1 MKKTLILS
9 FLLCLNLV
17 FSQGEANI
25 WYFGGNAGLDFN
37 TGVATPLYDGELNT
51 LEGCATISN
60 AAGQLLFYTDGVTV
74 YDKTHQI
81 MQNGTGLLGHP
92 SSTQSA
98 IIVPNPSN
106 PNIYY
111 IFTTTEL
118 LLSEGVRYSEVDLSL
133 NGGLGAVT
141 VNKNILLLSGEVTEK
156 LTSVKHANGQDYW
169 VMCHDYAN
177 DTYHAFAVT
186 SSGVN
191 MSSITS
197 NIGSVLDTTGS
208 KFGYLKF
215 SADASMLANA
225 VPKNSSNSI
234 ELFDFNSATGILS
247 NLRVINCEVIPYG
260 IEFSASGDI
269 LYITR
274 YQYVN
279 FITIYFYLVQYDLTS
294 SNIETSEQIIYSG
307 VENVNYN
314 IGALQMAPDG
324 KIYLANENSQTP
336 NHFISCIVNPEVL
349 GSGCNFQLNAVNLGT
364 GICKVG
370 LPQFIQSYF
379 NVGFNVTN
387 TCLGDVTA
395 FTPTNTTSVTS
406 ATWNFGDGNSST
418 AISPTHTYAN
428 PGTYTVSATFSNGT
442 QTTSHSKQVTISEV
456 PIVATAITNQNVCGA
471 ANFSYDLAQFNTTI
485 LGSQSTATFGVAY
498 FASMADAVSHS
509 HSVAT
514 NQLLTFGTHTFFA
527 KVYNLSNTNCYAID
541 DFEVTLYEQPTIGTT
556 TPFYIC
562 ETVPYNGTAIF
573 DLSTKNNEVLNGQN
587 PANFAVS
594 YHPTLADANANTN
607 VLPILYSNSLPSETL
622 HVRIQNN
629 LHPACYATT
638 TLNLQVA
645 PQPQVFPVT
654 HYTLCDD
661 SSNDEVATFT
671 LPTKDI
677 EILNGQASSLF
688 SVSYYHSLLEAQNN
702 TNSITTP
709 INNTSQNQTIYFAIT
724 SNANA
729 NCKVISSFELVVS
742 KMPIANTLSDY
753 VICENAPYDAI
764 EQFNLGSKNGAL
776 LNGQNPLAFTISYH
790 PSATDATNNLN
801 VLPNLYTN
809 TFATET
815 LYARIQ
821 NNSNSNCF
829 ATTPLTLKV
838 VQEPSVITISD
849 YQVCDDASNDGFA
862 LFDLSTK
869 TVEILNGQP
878 ASVFEVHYYLT
889 LVDAQNNTNE
899 VVTPIT
905 NTIANQQVFYTIGAI
920 GNANCKVI
928 SSFYLKVNSLPV
940 ANAITNYF
948 QCDDA
953 SNDGIATFNLT
964 TKNTEILGSQNATLF
979 DVFYFGSL
987 SDAQNNTNVLPNT
1000 FSNTSN
1006 PQTLFA
1012 RIHNNQNASCYAIT
1026 NFQIRVH
1033 TLPFANTASN
1043 LITCDD
1049 STNDGQELFDLASQN
1064 SAVLGTQNP
1073 ALFTVSYHNSIP
1085 DAQAGMNPLVLN
1097 YENTVNPQTIY
1108 ARVTNNANT
1117 LCYAISNFDL
1127 EVKNKPFLNM
1137 ESIYAICEG
1146 STVEVN
1152 APTGFSTYQWSTGES
1167 TSGIVVNTPGNYFV
1181 TVTQDYGTIQC
1192 DNTQN
1197 FTVFNS
1203 NVATITSIMTQDWT
1217 TSENTITVLVSGDGD
1232 YEFSLNGIDFQD
1244 SNQFTGLPASDYTVS
1259 VRDKKGCGTVSEE
1272 VFLLSYPKYFTPNG
1286 DGINDYWQINFSHIE
1301 PNMKISIFDRY
1312 GKLITN
1318 FNGNSVGWDGK
1329 YNQNPLPSSDYW
1341 FSIKRENGK
1350 EFKGHFSLKR

>member
-60 AAGQLLFYTDGVTV
+60 PAGQLLFYTDGVTV
-74 YDKTHQI
+74 WDRNHNI
-81 MQNGTGLLGHP
+81 MPNGTGLLGN
-92 SSTQSA
+92 SSTTQSA
-98 IIVPNPSN
+98 IIVPKPGSST
-106 PNIYY
+106 IYY
-111 IFTTTEL
+111 IFTCTDL
-118 LLSEGVRYSEVDLSL
+118 FHSNGINYSEVDMAL
-133 NGGLGAVT
+133 NGGFGAIT
-141 VNKNILLLSGEVTEK
+141 TNKNINLLPNQVCEK
-156 LTSVKHANGQDYW
+156 LTSVKHANGNDYW
-169 VMCHDYAN
+169 VVAHDFGNNNFYS
-177 DTYHAFAVT
+177 FKVS
-186 SSGVN
+186 SSGIDTIPVIN
-191 MSSITS
+191 SIGTVIS
-197 NIGSVLDTTGS
+197 FNFE
-208 KFGYLKF
+208 KYGYLKF
-215 SADASMLANA
+215 SPDGSKLAA
-225 VPKNSSNSI
+225 ANSSSGVD
-234 ELFDFNSATGILS
+234 LFDFNSNNGQLS
-247 NLRVINCEVIPYG
+247 NYISLEENTYANYG
-260 IEFSASGDI
+260 IEFSPSSDL
-269 LYITR
+269 LYVSRQRTTSVPDL
-274 YQYVN
+274 YN
-279 FITIYFYLVQYDLTS
+279 HELVQYDITA
-294 SNIETSEQIIYSG
+294 SNILNSKVTLFSEDNLDSFYL
-307 VENVNYN
+307 
-314 IGALQMAPDG
+314 IGALQLAPDG
-324 KIYLANENSQTP
+324 KIYTTYSASINFLNVINNP
-336 NHFISCIVNPEVL
+336 NVY
-349 GSGCNFQLNAVNLGT
+349 GTGCNFQLNVINLGT
-364 GICKVG
+364 GACYKG

-379 NVGFNVTN
+379 NIGFNVAN
-387 TCLGDVTA
+387 TCLGNSTT
-395 FTPTNTTSVTS
+395 FTPTNTASVTS

-418 AISPTHTYAN
+418 AISPTHTYAS

-442 QTTSHSKQVTISEV
+442 QTTSHSKQVTISAIPV
-456 PIVATAITNQNVCGA
+456 VANAIANQNVCGA
-471 ANFSYDLAQFNTTI
+471 ANLSYNLAQFNTTI
-485 LGSQSTATFGVAY
+485 LGSQSTATFEVAY
-498 FASMADAVSHS
+498 FASMADAVAHS
-509 HSVAT
+509 NSLAT
-514 NQLLTFGTHTFFA
+514 NQLLTFGTHTYYV

-587 PANFAVS
+587 PANFAIS

-629 LHPACYATT
+629 LHPACNATT

-661 SSNDEVATFT
+661 TSNDGIATFT
-671 LPTKDI
+671 LATKNS
-677 EILNGQASSLF
+677 EILNGQSSSLF

-702 TNSITTP
+702 TNAITTP
-709 INNTSQNQTIYFAIT
+709 INNTAQNQTIYFAIT

-729 NCKVISSFELVVS
+729 NCKVISNFELVVS
-742 KMPIANTLSDY
+742 KMPIANSLSGY

-764 EQFNLGSKNGAL
+764 EQFDLGSKNAEL
-776 LNGQNPLAFTISYH
+776 LNGQNPLEFAISYH
-790 PSATDATNNLN
+790 PSATAATNNLN
-801 VLPNLYTN
+801 ALPYLYTN

-815 LYARIQ
+815 IYARIQ

-829 ATTPLTLKV
+829 TTAPLTLKV
-838 VQEPSVITISD
+838 VQEPSVITISV

-862 LFDLSTK
+862 VFDLNTK
-869 TVEILNGQP
+869 TMEILNGQP
-878 ASVFEVHYYLT
+878 ATVFEVHYYLT
-889 LVDAQNNTNE
+889 LLDAQNNTNE
-899 VVTPIT
+899 ILTPIT

-920 GNANCKVI
+920 GNTNCKVI
-928 SSFYLKVNSLPV
+928 SSFYLKVNSIPV

-964 TKNTEILGSQNATLF
+964 TKNTEILGSQNAAMF
-979 DVFYFGSL
+979 DIFYFGSL
-987 SDAQNNTNVLPNT
+987 ADAQNNTNVLSNT
-1000 FSNTSN
+1000 YSNTSN

-1012 RIHNNQNASCYAIT
+1012 RIHNNQNAACFAIT
-1026 NFQIRVH
+1026 NFQIGVH
-1033 TLPFANTASN
+1033 TLPFANTVSN
-1043 LITCDD
+1043 LIMCDD

-1073 ALFTVSYHNSIP
+1073 ALFTVTYYNSIP

-1097 YENTVNPQTIY
+1097 FENTVNPQTIY

-1167 TSGIVVNTPGNYFV
+1167 TTGIVINTPGNYFV
-1181 TVTQDYGTIQC
+1181 TITQDYGTIQC
-1192 DNTQN
+1192 NNTQN

-1203 NVATITSIMTQDWT
+1203 NVATITSIITQDWT
-1217 TSENTITVLVSGDGD
+1217 VSENAITVLVSGDGD

-1244 SNQFTGLPASDYTVS
+1244 SNQFTGLPAGDYTVS

-1286 DGINDYWQINFSHIE
+1286 DGVNDFWQINFSHIE

-1312 GKLITN
+1312 GKFITN
-1318 FNGNSVGWDGK
+1318 FTGASVGWDGK
-1329 YNQNPLPSSDYW
+1329 YNGTLLPSSDYW
-1341 FSIKRENGK
+1341 FSIKRESGK